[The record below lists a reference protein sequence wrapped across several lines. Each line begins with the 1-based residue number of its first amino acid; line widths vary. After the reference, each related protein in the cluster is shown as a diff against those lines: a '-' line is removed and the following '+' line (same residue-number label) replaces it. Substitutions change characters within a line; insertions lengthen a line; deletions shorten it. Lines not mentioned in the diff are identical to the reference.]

1 MDEGKHPSRRLMML
15 GGAAMM
21 TSAANLQ
28 SDDAAPLLFKDG
40 LLANNDLASY
50 FKKTPSDVTWPSIQI
65 VAPNGDRIKLEQFRG
80 KTLAVSLW
88 AEWCTPCL
96 QELPGIAVLRSQTTG
111 PKFELLPILTSTEYE
126 RPRDADDLLKRL
138 KIRELAIYMDGSG
151 TRDRLIRSLGR
162 THEDP
167 TGAVP
172 CTILIDS
179 QGRVRGRML
188 GGALVTA
195 ADGKEYSMWMTNIG
209 KQFCDGLAMGALDQL
224 PI

>member
-1 MDEGKHPSRRLMML
+1 MSEEKGPSRRLLML
-15 GGAAMM
+15 GAAAVM
-21 TSAANLQ
+21 TGAANLP
-28 SDDAAPLLFKDG
+28 SDDAAPALFKTG

-50 FKKTPSDVTWPSIQI
+50 FKKTPPDLTWPSIQI

-80 KTLAVSLW
+80 KALAVSLW

-96 QELPGIAVLRSQTTG
+96 QELPGIAVLRSQTRG

-126 RPRDADDLLKRL
+126 RPQDADELLKRL
-138 KIRELAIYMDGSG
+138 KIRELAVYMDGSG
-151 TRDRLIRSLGR
+151 THDRLIRSLGR

-172 CTILIDS
+172 CTILIDG

-188 GGALVTA
+188 GGAIVTA
-195 ADGKEYSMWMTNIG
+195 ADGKEYSMWGTNIG
-209 KQFCDGLAMGALDQL
+209 KQFCDGLAMGALDEQ
-224 PI
+224 PV